1 MVENTKLM
9 PKTELET
16 QAAQAKAAV
25 MLSESPISKEETQ
38 ETLEEIISG
47 YPKKVAKKRSKHIV
61 VRDFEDPDQEIEAN
75 ARTTPGIITQ
85 RGCAFAGCKG
95 VVIGP
100 FGDCVH
106 IVHGPIGC
114 SYYAWMT
121 RRNQFKPRED
131 GMEFLHYCFSTD
143 LTENDIVFGGVK
155 KLKQAVQEAYDIFHP
170 KSITIHATCPV
181 GLIGDD
187 IQGAAKEMTEL
198 LGLPVIAFNC
208 EGYKGVSQ
216 SAGHHIA
223 NNGFFKHW
231 IGTDT
236 ETEEIEGFTV
246 NLMGEYNIGGDSWE
260 IERVLERCGIKVVA
274 SFSGDGSYDDAIKAH
289 LAKLNLV
296 MCHRSINYMAN
307 MMETK
312 YGTPWLK
319 VNFIGVHAFAKSLR
333 KIAAFFDD
341 PGLTQR
347 IEEVIA
353 EEIAIAEAQ
362 LAQYRPRLQG
372 KTVFLFVGGSR
383 AHHYQELFADLGMK
397 TIVAGYEFAHR
408 DDYEGRQ
415 VIPNIR
421 VDADSRNIEELEVEP
436 DPERYAVPLPPETL
450 ESLRK
455 DGILSTYEGMFPDM
469 GDGTVLV
476 DNISHHELEVLIK
489 HFKPSLIGSGI
500 KDKYVIEKLGVP
512 SKQLHNY
519 DYGGPFA
526 GFRGAVNFAQDIDM
540 RVNGPAW
547 KYIKAPWEVSE

>member
-1 MVENTKLM
+1 MTEKLSPTTDFETKSQ
-9 PKTELET
+9 
-16 QAAQAKAAV
+16 QAQQGV
-25 MLSESPISKEETQ
+25 MLSPSPISLEETNKSVT
-38 ETLEEIISG
+38 EILEA
-47 YPKKVAKKRSKHIV
+47 YPKKVARKRDKHIV
-61 VRDFEDPDQEIEAN
+61 VRDPSISEQQIDAN

-95 VVIGP
+95 VVVGP

-121 RRNQFKPRED
+121 RRNQFKPRAD
-131 GMEFLHYCFSTD
+131 GKDFLHYCFSTD
-143 LTENDIVFGGVK
+143 LNEHDIVFGGVN
-155 KLKQAVQEAYDIFHP
+155 KLKQAVQEAYEIFQP
-170 KSITIHATCPV
+170 KSITIHSTCPV

-187 IQGAAKEMTEL
+187 IQGAAKEMTEK
-198 LGLPVIAFNC
+198 LGLPVLAFNC

-231 IGTDT
+231 IGKDT

-260 IERVLERCGIKVVA
+260 IERVLEKCGIKVV
-274 SFSGDGSYDDAIKAH
+274 STFSGDGSYDDAIKAH

-307 MMETK
+307 MMEEK
-312 YGTPWLK
+312 YGTPWMK
-319 VNFIGVHAFAKSLR
+319 VNFIGIHAFAKSLR
-333 KIAAFFDD
+333 KIAKFFDN
-341 PGLTQR
+341 PALTQR
-347 IEEVIA
+347 VEEVIL
-353 EEIAIAEAQ
+353 EELGLAEAQ
-362 LAQYRPRLQG
+362 LTQYRKRLEG

-415 VIPNIR
+415 ALPNIK

-436 DPERYAVPLPPETL
+436 DSERYNPPSDAEM
-450 ESLRK
+450 ERLRGENLVSDYK
-455 DGILSTYEGMFPDM
+455 GMMPDM
-469 GDGTVLV
+469 GEGTLLV
-476 DNISHHELEVLIK
+476 DNISHHELDVLIQR
-489 HFKPSLIGSGI
+489 FKPDLIGSGI
-500 KDKYVIEKLGVP
+500 KDKYVIEKFGVP
-512 SKQLHNY
+512 CKQLHNY

-526 GFRGAVNFAQDIDM
+526 GFRGAVNFAKDVDL

-547 KYIKAPWEVSE
+547 QYIKAPWD

>member
-1 MVENTKLM
+1 MSEQTILK
-9 PKTELET
+9 PKTELES
-16 QAAQAKAAV
+16 QAAQAQEAV
-25 MLSESPISKEETQ
+25 MLSHSPITQEET
-38 ETLEEIISG
+38 EGAIEEIITA
-47 YPKKVAKKRSKHIV
+47 YPKKVAKKRSNHIV
-61 VRDFEDPDQEIEAN
+61 VRNPVEEQEIGAN
-75 ARTTPGIITQ
+75 VRTTPGIITQ
-85 RGCAFAGCKG
+85 RGCAYAGCKG
-95 VVIGP
+95 VVVGP

-131 GMEFLHYCFSTD
+131 GMNFLNYAFSTD
-143 LTENDIVFGGVK
+143 LNEHDIVFGGVN
-155 KLKQAVQEAYDIFHP
+155 KLKQAVQEAYDIFKP
-170 KSITIHATCPV
+170 KSITIHSTCPV

-187 IQGAAKEMTEL
+187 IQGAAKEMTEK
-198 LGLPVIAFNC
+198 LGLPVLAFNC

-236 ETEEIEGFTV
+236 ETEEIEGYTV
-246 NLMGEYNIGGDSWE
+246 NILGEYNIGGDAWE
-260 IERVLERCGIKVVA
+260 IERVLEKCGIKVVA
-274 SFSGDGSYDDAIKAH
+274 TFSGDGSYDDAIKAH
-289 LAKLNLV
+289 LAQVNLV

-312 YGTPWLK
+312 YGIPWIK
-319 VNFIGVHAFAKSLR
+319 VNFIGIHAFAKSLR
-333 KIAAFFDD
+333 KIARFFDD
-341 PGLTQR
+341 PALTER
-347 IEEVIA
+347 IEAVIA
-353 EEIAIAEAQ
+353 EEMATAEAQ
-362 LAQYRPRLQG
+362 LAEYRKRLEG

-415 VIPNIR
+415 VLPNIK

-436 DPERYAVPLPPETL
+436 DPELYNPTRPPDVL
-450 ESLRK
+450 AQLREE
-455 DGILSTYEGMFPDM
+455 GIIGEYSGMMPDM
-469 GDGTVLV
+469 GEGTLLV
-476 DNISHHELEVLIK
+476 DNISHHELDVLIER
-489 HFKPSLIGSGI
+489 FKPDIIGSGI
-500 KDKYVIEKLGVP
+500 KDKYVIEKFGIP
-512 SKQLHNY
+512 SKQLHSY

-526 GFRGAVNFAQDIDM
+526 GFQGAVNFAQDIDL

-547 KYIKAPWEVSE
+547 KYIKAPWQ

>member
-1 MVENTKLM
+1 MTEKLSPTTDFETKSQ
-9 PKTELET
+9 
-16 QAAQAKAAV
+16 QAQQGV
-25 MLSESPISKEETQ
+25 MLSPSPISLEETNKSVT
-38 ETLEEIISG
+38 EILEA
-47 YPKKVAKKRSKHIV
+47 YPKKVARKREKHIV
-61 VRDFEDPDQEIEAN
+61 VRDPSISEQQIDAN

-95 VVIGP
+95 VVVGP

-121 RRNQFKPRED
+121 RRNQFKPRAD
-131 GMEFLHYCFSTD
+131 GKDFLHYCFSTD
-143 LTENDIVFGGVK
+143 LNEHDIVFGGVN
-155 KLKQAVQEAYDIFHP
+155 KLKQAVQEAYEIFQP
-170 KSITIHATCPV
+170 KSITIHSTCPV

-187 IQGAAKEMTEL
+187 IQGAAKEMTEK
-198 LGLPVIAFNC
+198 LGLPVLAFNC

-231 IGTDT
+231 IGKDT

-260 IERVLERCGIKVVA
+260 IERVLEKCGIKVV
-274 SFSGDGSYDDAIKAH
+274 STFSGDGSYDDAIKAH

-307 MMETK
+307 MMEEK
-312 YGTPWLK
+312 YGTPWMK
-319 VNFIGVHAFAKSLR
+319 VNFIGIHAFAKSLR
-333 KIAAFFDD
+333 KIAKFFDN
-341 PGLTQR
+341 PALTQR
-347 IEEVIA
+347 VEEVIL
-353 EEIAIAEAQ
+353 EELGLAEAQ
-362 LAQYRPRLQG
+362 LTQYRKRLEG

-415 VIPNIR
+415 ALPNIK

-436 DPERYAVPLPPETL
+436 DSERYNPPSDAEM
-450 ESLRK
+450 ERLRGENLVSDYK
-455 DGILSTYEGMFPDM
+455 GMMPDM
-469 GDGTVLV
+469 GEGTLLV
-476 DNISHHELEVLIK
+476 DNISHHELDVLIQR
-489 HFKPSLIGSGI
+489 FKPDLIGSGI
-500 KDKYVIEKLGVP
+500 KDKYVIEKFGVP
-512 SKQLHNY
+512 CKQLHNY

-526 GFRGAVNFAQDIDM
+526 GFRGAVNFAKDVDL

-547 KYIKAPWEVSE
+547 QYIKAPWD

>member
-1 MVENTKLM
+1 MTENTHL
-9 PKTELET
+9 PKTELER
-16 QAAQAKAAV
+16 QAAQANQNV
-25 MLSESPISKEETQ
+25 MLSPSPISKEQTET
-38 ETLEEIISG
+38 TVEEIIEA
-47 YPKKVAKKRSKHIV
+47 YPKKVAKKRSQHIV
-61 VRDFEDPDQEIEAN
+61 VRDSSEDQEIAAN
-75 ARTTPGIITQ
+75 LRTTPGIITQ
-85 RGCAFAGCKG
+85 RGCAYAGCKG
-95 VVIGP
+95 VVVGP

-131 GMEFLHYCFSTD
+131 GMNFLNYSFSTD
-143 LTENDIVFGGVK
+143 LNEHDIVFGGVG
-155 KLKQAVQEAYDIFHP
+155 KLKTAIQEAFDTFKP
-170 KSITIHATCPV
+170 KAITVHSTCPV

-187 IQGAAKEMTEL
+187 IQGAAKEMSQK
-198 LGLPVIAFNC
+198 LGISVVAFNC

-231 IGTDT
+231 IGQDT

-246 NLMGEYNIGGDSWE
+246 NIMGEYNIGGDAWE
-260 IERVLERCGIKVVA
+260 IERVLEKCGIKVVA
-274 SFSGDGSYDDAIKAH
+274 KFSGDGAYDEATQAH
-289 LAKLNLV
+289 LAKVNLV
-296 MCHRSINYMAN
+296 MCHRSINYMAT

-312 YGTPWLK
+312 FGVPWIK
-319 VNFIGVHAFAKSLR
+319 VNFIGIHAFAKSLR
-333 KIAAFFDD
+333 KIAQFFDNPD
-341 PGLTQR
+341 LTAR

-353 EEIAIAEAQ
+353 EEVALAEAQ
-362 LAQYRPRLQG
+362 IAEYRKRLEG

-415 VIPNIR
+415 ALPKIK

-436 DPERYAVPLPPETL
+436 DPERYKPTRPANVL
-450 ESLRK
+450 EQLREEK
-455 DGILSTYEGMFPDM
+455 IIGEYEGMMPDM
-469 GDGTVLV
+469 GEGTLLV
-476 DNISHHELEVLIK
+476 DNISHHELDVLIK
-489 HFKPSLIGSGI
+489 RFKPDLIGSGI
-500 KDKYVIEKLGVP
+500 KDKYIIEKFGVP
-512 SKQLHNY
+512 SKQLHSY

-526 GFRGAVNFAQDIDM
+526 GFRGAVNFAQDIDL

-547 KYIKAPWEVSE
+547 KYVKAPWQ

>member
-1 MVENTKLM
+1 MTEKLSPTTDFETKSQ
-9 PKTELET
+9 
-16 QAAQAKAAV
+16 QAQQGV
-25 MLSESPISKEETQ
+25 MLSPSPIS
-38 ETLEEIISG
+38 LEKTNKSVTEILEA
-47 YPKKVAKKRSKHIV
+47 YPKKVARKREKHIV
-61 VRDFEDPDQEIEAN
+61 VRDPSISEQEIDAN

-95 VVIGP
+95 VVVGP

-121 RRNQFKPRED
+121 RRNQFKPRAD
-131 GMEFLHYCFSTD
+131 GKDFLHYCFSTD
-143 LTENDIVFGGVK
+143 LNEHDIVFGGIN
-155 KLKQAVQEAYDIFHP
+155 KLKQAVQEAYEIFQP
-170 KSITIHATCPV
+170 KSITIHSTCPV

-187 IQGAAKEMTEL
+187 IQGAAKEMTEK
-198 LGLPVIAFNC
+198 LGLPVLAFNC

-231 IGTDT
+231 IGKDT

-260 IERVLERCGIKVVA
+260 IERVLEKCGIKVV
-274 SFSGDGSYDDAIKAH
+274 STFSGDGSYDDAIKAH

-307 MMETK
+307 MMEEK
-312 YGTPWLK
+312 YGTPWMK
-319 VNFIGVHAFAKSLR
+319 VNFIGIHAFAKSLR
-333 KIAAFFDD
+333 KIAKFFDN
-341 PGLTQR
+341 PALTQR
-347 IEEVIA
+347 VEEVIL
-353 EEIAIAEAQ
+353 EELGLAEAQ
-362 LAQYRPRLQG
+362 LTQYRKRLEG

-415 VIPNIR
+415 ALPKIK

-436 DPERYAVPLPPETL
+436 DSERYNPPSDAEM
-450 ESLRK
+450 ERLRGENLVSDYK
-455 DGILSTYEGMFPDM
+455 GMMPDM
-469 GDGTVLV
+469 GEGTLLV
-476 DNISHHELEVLIK
+476 DNISHHELDVLIQR
-489 HFKPSLIGSGI
+489 FKPDLIGSGI
-500 KDKYVIEKLGVP
+500 KDKYVIEKFGVP
-512 SKQLHNY
+512 CKQLHNY

-526 GFRGAVNFAQDIDM
+526 GFRGAVNFAKDVDL

-547 KYIKAPWEVSE
+547 QYIKAPWD

>member
-1 MVENTKLM
+1 MTEKLL
-9 PKTELET
+9 PTTNFEAESQK
-16 QAAQAKAAV
+16 AQQGV
-25 MLSESPISKEETQ
+25 MLSPSPISLEETNQ
-38 ETLEEIISG
+38 SVTEILEA
-47 YPKKVAKKRSKHIV
+47 YPKKVARKRGKHIV
-61 VRDFEDPDQEIEAN
+61 VRDPSIPEQEIDAN

-95 VVIGP
+95 VVVGP

-121 RRNQFKPRED
+121 RRNQFKPRAD
-131 GMEFLHYCFSTD
+131 GKDFLHYCFSTD
-143 LTENDIVFGGVK
+143 LNEHDIVFGGVN
-155 KLKQAVQEAYDIFHP
+155 KLKQAVQEAYEIFQP
-170 KSITIHATCPV
+170 KSITIHSTCPV

-187 IQGAAKEMTEL
+187 IQGAAKEMTEK

-231 IGTDT
+231 IGKDT

-260 IERVLERCGIKVVA
+260 IERVLEKCGINVVA
-274 SFSGDGSYDDAIKAH
+274 TFSGDGSYDDAIKAH
-289 LAKLNLV
+289 LAKVNLV

-307 MMETK
+307 MMEEK
-312 YGTPWLK
+312 YGTPWMK
-319 VNFIGVHAFAKSLR
+319 VNFIGIHAFAKSLR
-333 KIAAFFDD
+333 KIAKFFDN
-341 PGLTQR
+341 PALTQR
-347 IEEVIA
+347 VEEVIL
-353 EEIAIAEAQ
+353 EELGIAEAQ
-362 LAQYRPRLQG
+362 LTQYRKRLEG

-415 VIPNIR
+415 ALPRIK
-421 VDADSRNIEELEVEP
+421 VDADSRNIEELEVER
-436 DPERYAVPLPPETL
+436 DSERYQPPSDAEMQR
-450 ESLRK
+450 LRDENLVSDYK
-455 DGILSTYEGMFPDM
+455 GMMPDM
-469 GDGTVLV
+469 GEGTLLV
-476 DNISHHELEVLIK
+476 DNISHHELDVLIQR
-489 HFKPSLIGSGI
+489 FKPDLIGSGI
-500 KDKYVIEKLGVP
+500 KDKYVIEKFGVP
-512 SKQLHNY
+512 CKQLHNY

-526 GFRGAVNFAQDIDM
+526 GFRGAVNFAKDVDL

-547 KYIKAPWEVSE
+547 QYIKAPWD